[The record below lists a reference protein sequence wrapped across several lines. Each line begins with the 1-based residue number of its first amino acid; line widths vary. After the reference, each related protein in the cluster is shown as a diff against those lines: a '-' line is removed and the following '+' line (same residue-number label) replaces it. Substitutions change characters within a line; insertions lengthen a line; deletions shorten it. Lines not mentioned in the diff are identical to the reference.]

1 MATTMN
7 ALHAPRDLQPY
18 VRVAATG
25 RPDDVVAAHRRLAAA
40 GVLATLVLAVLL
52 LITIEVRPGG
62 TPASAAGSGPA
73 SASQPAVLP
82 AGVADRF
89 YIVEQGDSLWSIARA
104 LAPFRDVRTYVDELE
119 ALNGGTSIQPGQRL
133 VLPGG

>member
-1 MATTMN
+1 MAATMN

-18 VRVAATG
+18 VTVTA
-25 RPDDVVAAHRRLAAA
+25 RPSDAVVARRRLVAISMLVA
-40 GVLATLVLAVLL
+40 LAFAVVLL
-52 LITIEVRPGG
+52 LAIEVRPSGI
-62 TPASAAGSGPA
+62 PASAAGSGPS